1 MFKVDGQIIVST
13 IKSSATSTD
22 ITVDLLDVEASH
34 KQLSGRATY
43 NICNVLCD
51 FLVSQEEEVEEVFK

>member
-22 ITVDLLDVEASH
+22 ITVDLLDVEVEVEAEASH
-34 KQLSGRATY
+34 K
-43 NICNVLCD
+43 
-51 FLVSQEEEVEEVFK
+51 